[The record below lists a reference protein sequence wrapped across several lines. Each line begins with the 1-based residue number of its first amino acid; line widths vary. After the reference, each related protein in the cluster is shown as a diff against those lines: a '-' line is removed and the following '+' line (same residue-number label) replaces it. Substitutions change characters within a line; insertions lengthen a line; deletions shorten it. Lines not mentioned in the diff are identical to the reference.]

1 MSYRIFTDAAS
12 DLPPRYAQQY
22 DVTVLPMGFTL
33 DGKSYVFSPGGGDLS
48 VHECAE
54 QMRAGKSVSTTMIN
68 TYNFIEAFTPVLEA
82 GEDVVYLALSS
93 GLSGQAHAAQ
103 AAARE
108 LRESF
113 PKQKIACIDTLCPS
127 ISLGQLTLCAAK
139 RKQEFDFDQMVAY
152 VEREKLHF
160 ANWFTVQDMVY
171 LKRGGRIS
179 GATAAMATV
188 LNIKPIMTTDD
199 EGHLI
204 AVEKVQG
211 RKKSIKTLVENT
223 LRNMKQDGE
232 LDMIV
237 VGNNDAPEEAEEA
250 AQMLREGGA
259 NQVEVWDIG
268 ITVGAHSGPGT
279 ISIFYYADKRT
290 KK

>member
-12 DLPPRYAQQY
+12 DLPQKYALEY
-22 DVTVLPMGFTL
+22 GITVLPMGFTL
-33 DGKSYVFSPGGGDLS
+33 DGTNYTFIPGGGDIS

-54 QMRAGKSVSTTMIN
+54 QMRAGKPVSTSMIN
-68 TYNFIEAFTPVLEA
+68 TYTFIEAFSSVLEA
-82 GEDVVYLALSS
+82 GEDVIYIALSS
-93 GLSGQAHAAQ
+93 RLSGQADASQSAAK
-103 AAARE
+103 E

-113 PKQKIACIDTLCPS
+113 PQRKITCIDTLCPS
-127 ISLGQLTLCAAK
+127 ISLGQLTMCAAK
-139 RKQEFDFDQMVAY
+139 HKHEFDFDQMVDY

-160 ANWFTVQDMVY
+160 ANWFTVQDMIH

-199 EGHLI
+199 NGQLI

-223 LRNMKQDGE
+223 VRNMKQDGE
-232 LDMIV
+232 LDTIV
-237 VGNNDAPEEAEEA
+237 VGNFDAPDEAQETA
-250 AQMLREGGA
+250 KILREQGA
-259 NQVEVWDIG
+259 KQVDVWDIG
-268 ITVGAHSGPGT
+268 ISIGAHSGPGT
-279 ISIFYYADKRT
+279 ISVFYYAQMRT

>member
-1 MSYRIFTDAAS
+1 MSYKLFTDAAS
-12 DLPPRYAQQY
+12 DLPLHYAQQY
-22 DVTVLPMGFTL
+22 GVTVLPMGFTL
-33 DGKSYVFSPGGGDLS
+33 DGKNYIYSPGGGDLT

-82 GEDVVYLALSS
+82 GEDLIYLAFSS

-103 AAARE
+103 SAARE

-113 PKQKIACIDTLCPS
+113 PQRKIACIDSLSPS
-127 ISLGQLTLCAAK
+127 ISLGQLTLCAA
-139 RKQEFDFDQMVAY
+139 RHQQEFDFDQMVAY
-152 VEREKLHF
+152 AEREKLHF
-160 ANWFTVQDMVY
+160 ANWFTVQDMAY

-188 LNIKPIMTTDD
+188 LNIKPVMTTDD

-204 AVEKVQG
+204 AVDKIQG

-232 LDMIV
+232 LDTIV

-250 AQMLREGGA
+250 ARMLREGGA
-259 NQVEVWDIG
+259 NRTEVWDIG
-268 ITVGAHSGPGT
+268 ITIGAHSGPGT